1 LTEPLATVLSAT
13 WIVAFD
19 GRGHRILRDG
29 ELAFEANRIIYVGPH
44 FEGPV
49 GDRIDGAGCLAIPGL
64 INCHVHANT
73 MALHRLHTDVGRPGL
88 LGAGWLETLAPRPG
102 TRINTGEPPR
112 LAADYTVAELLSYG
126 TTTFV
131 EAGAHQALLEEVAG
145 AVERIGIRAYLGPP
159 IRSAEYV
166 IEANGQ
172 PGWVW
177 EKGQGERDLAAA
189 LRFIERHDGAAGGRI
204 RGILIPRELEVLD
217 ETTLRAVRQA
227 AGERALPIQM
237 HACQNASEFYEL
249 LKRHGC
255 TPIEFLERIGFLA
268 ADVTLG
274 HCIFTS
280 AKAPYPGGRDLD
292 ILATHGVTI
301 AHCPL
306 GSSRRGFSLDSFDRC
321 RAAGINLALGTD
333 AYPRDM
339 ISELRHTAL
348 MAKLRDASPTAGRA
362 ADVFDAATLGGAT
375 ALGRDDLGRLCPGAK
390 ADIVLV
396 DFGDL
401 RFGPVW
407 DPIKTLVDCATGDNV
422 RTVIVDGRVVMRD
435 RRITGVDRA
444 DLLRQARAAAQEA
457 WRRLPSWDYLERS
470 AAEVSPPSFPDW

>member
-1 LTEPLATVLSAT
+1 MATVLSAS

-19 GRGHRILRDG
+19 GEGHRILRDG
-29 ELAFEANRIIYVGPH
+29 ELAFEGDRITYVGPH
-44 FEGPV
+44 FDGPA
-49 GDRIDGAGCLAIPGL
+49 DERIDGAGCLAIPGL

-73 MALHRLHTDVGRPGL
+73 MALHRLHTDVGRPEL

-102 TRINTGEPPR
+102 TRIDSGEPLR

-172 PGWVW
+172 PGRVW
-177 EKGQGERDLAAA
+177 QKGQGQRDLAAA
-189 LRFIERHDGAAGGRI
+189 LGFIDAHDGAAGGRI

-217 ETTLRAVRQA
+217 EATLRAVRQA
-227 AGERALPIQM
+227 ASERGLPIQM

-255 TPIEFLERIGFLA
+255 TPIEFLERIGFLGP
-268 ADVTLG
+268 DLTLG
-274 HCIFTS
+274 HCIFTT
-280 AKAPYPGGRDLD
+280 AKLPYPGGRDLD
-292 ILATHGVTI
+292 VLAAHGVTI

-339 ISELRHTAL
+339 VSELRQAAL
-348 MAKLRDASPTAGRA
+348 MAKLVDASPTAGRA
-362 ADVFDAATLGGAT
+362 ADVFDAATLGGAR
-375 ALGRDDLGRLCPGAK
+375 ALGRDDLGRLYPDAK
-390 ADIVLV
+390 ADVVLL
-396 DFGDL
+396 DLNDL

-407 DPIKTLVDCATGDNV
+407 DPIKTVVDCATGDNV
-422 RTVIVDGRVVMRD
+422 RTVVVDGRVVMRD
-435 RRITGVDRA
+435 RQIDGVDRGE
-444 DLLRQARAAAQEA
+444 LLRQAREAAEEA
-457 WRRLPSWDYLERS
+457 WRRLPSWDYLERPAS
-470 AAEVSPPSFPDW
+470 DVSPPSFPDW